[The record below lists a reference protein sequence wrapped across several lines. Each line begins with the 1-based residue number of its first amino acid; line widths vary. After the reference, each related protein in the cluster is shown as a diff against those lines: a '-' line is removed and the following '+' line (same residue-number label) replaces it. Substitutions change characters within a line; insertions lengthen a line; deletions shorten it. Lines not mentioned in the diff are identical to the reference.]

1 MKEVIFMSIVNHKD
15 KRTGVTYVY
24 ESESYWDKEKKQP
37 RSKRTLIG
45 KLDEATGE
53 IISTG
58 KSGRRKTTSDE
69 MVQTPDAVTPITDQI
84 NLLAQ
89 KDAIILSLKVENAA
103 LKKEKQ
109 EILKSLEMLYQK
121 WSN

>member
-1 MKEVIFMSIVNHKD
+1 MIYMAIIKQKN
-15 KRTGVTYVY
+15 KRSGVTYVY

-45 KLDEATGE
+45 KLDDTTGE
-53 IISTG
+53 IIPTG
-58 KSGRRKTTSDE
+58 KSGRNKALPKKVAEITEAHTPVTTH
-69 MVQTPDAVTPITDQI
+69 I
-84 NLLAQ
+84 NLLTQ
-89 KDAIILSLKVENAA
+89 KDEIIKSLKAENTT

-109 EILKSLEMLYQK
+109 EILKALEMLHQK

>member
-1 MKEVIFMSIVNHKD
+1 MSIVKHTD

-53 IISTG
+53 IIPTG
-58 KSGRRKTTSDE
+58 KSGRKKTI
-69 MVQTPDAVTPITDQI
+69 PKKAVVTTEESTPITDQI
-84 NLLAQ
+84 NLLTQ
-89 KDAIILSLKVENAA
+89 KDEIIRSLKAENAA

-109 EILKSLEMLYQK
+109 EILKSLEMLFQK

>member
-1 MKEVIFMSIVNHKD
+1 
-15 KRTGVTYVY
+15 VTYIY

-45 KLDEATGE
+45 KLDEVTGE
-53 IISTG
+53 LVPTG
-58 KSGRRKTTSDE
+58 KSGRKKTAPKKAVVITDE
-69 MVQTPDAVTPITDQI
+69 STPITDQI
-84 NLLAQ
+84 NLLTE
-89 KDAIILSLKVENAA
+89 KDAIIRSLKTENAA

-109 EILKSLEMLYQK
+109 EMLKSLEILYRK

>member
-1 MKEVIFMSIVNHKD
+1 MSIVNHKD

-53 IISTG
+53 IIPTG
-58 KSGRRKTTSDE
+58 KSGRKKTVPKEVAEITNGSL
-69 MVQTPDAVTPITDQI
+69 PITDQI
-84 NLLAQ
+84 NLLIE
-89 KDAIILSLKVENAA
+89 KNAIISSLKAENTT

-109 EILKSLEMLYQK
+109 EILESLKMLYQK
-121 WSN
+121 WAD

>member
-1 MKEVIFMSIVNHKD
+1 MAIVKHKD

-53 IISTG
+53 IIPTG
-58 KSGRRKTTSDE
+58 KSGRKKTVPE
-69 MVQTPDAVTPITDQI
+69 EAVEITEESTPITHQI
-84 NLLAQ
+84 HLLVE
-89 KDAIILSLKVENAA
+89 KDAIISSLKAENAA

-109 EILKSLEMLYQK
+109 EILKSLKMLYQK
-121 WSN
+121 WSD

>member
-1 MKEVIFMSIVNHKD
+1 MSIVNHKN
-15 KRTGVTYVY
+15 KRTGVTYIY
-24 ESESYWDKEKKQP
+24 ESKSYWDKEKKQP

-53 IISTG
+53 IIPTG
-58 KSGRRKTTSDE
+58 KSGRRKIAPMESDVITE
-69 MVQTPDAVTPITDQI
+69 VSTPITDQI
-84 NLLAQ
+84 KLLVE
-89 KDAIILSLKVENAA
+89 KDEIIRSLKTENAA

-109 EILKSLEMLYQK
+109 EILKSLEILYQK

>member
-1 MKEVIFMSIVNHKD
+1 MSIINHKD

-53 IISTG
+53 IIPTG
-58 KSGRRKTTSDE
+58 TSGRKKTVPKE
-69 MVQTPDAVTPITDQI
+69 AVEITEASTPITDQI
-84 NLLAQ
+84 NILAQ
-89 KDAIILSLKVENAA
+89 KDAIIRALKAENTA

-121 WSN
+121 WSD

>member
-1 MKEVIFMSIVNHKD
+1 MSIVNHTD

-53 IISTG
+53 IIPTG
-58 KSGRRKTTSDE
+58 KSGRKKTVPE
-69 MVQTPDAVTPITDQI
+69 NAVEITEASTPITDQI
-84 NLLAQ
+84 NLLAR
-89 KDAIILSLKVENAA
+89 KDAIISSLKVENAA
-103 LKKEKQ
+103 LKKEKH
-109 EILKSLEMLYQK
+109 EILRSLEILYQK
-121 WSN
+121 WSD

>member
-1 MKEVIFMSIVNHKD
+1 MSIVHHKD
-15 KRTGVTYVY
+15 KRTGATYVY

-53 IISTG
+53 IIPTG
-58 KSGRRKTTSDE
+58 KSGRKKTVTKE
-69 MVQTPDAVTPITDQI
+69 AVVITEASAPITDQI
-84 NLLAQ
+84 KLLGQ
-89 KDAIILSLKVENAA
+89 KDAIIRSLKTENAA

>member
-1 MKEVIFMSIVNHKD
+1 MSIIKHKD

-37 RSKRTLIG
+37 RSKRTIIG

-53 IISTG
+53 IIPTG
-58 KSGRRKTTSDE
+58 KSGRKKTVPKEEVDIKEAS
-69 MVQTPDAVTPITDQI
+69 TPITDQI
-84 NLLAQ
+84 NLLVE
-89 KDAIILSLKVENAA
+89 KNAIISSLKAENAA

-109 EILKSLEMLYQK
+109 EIMKSLEMLYQK
-121 WSN
+121 WSD

>member
-53 IISTG
+53 IIPTG
-58 KSGRRKTTSDE
+58 KSGRKKTVPKEVVGITEAS
-69 MVQTPDAVTPITDQI
+69 TPITDQI
-84 NLLAQ
+84 NLLVK
-89 KDAIILSLKVENAA
+89 KDAIISSLKAENIA

-121 WSN
+121 WSD

>member
-1 MKEVIFMSIVNHKD
+1 MIFTSIIHHKD

-53 IISTG
+53 IIPTG
-58 KSGRRKTTSDE
+58 KSGRKKTTAKKAE
-69 MVQTPDAVTPITDQI
+69 NEGTFTPITEQI
-84 NLLAQ
+84 NLLAE
-89 KDAIILSLKVENAA
+89 KDAVISSLKAEIVA

-109 EILKSLEMLYQK
+109 EILKSLETLYKK
-121 WSN
+121 WSD

>member
-1 MKEVIFMSIVNHKD
+1 MSIVKHKN

-53 IISTG
+53 VIPTG
-58 KSGRRKTTSDE
+58 KRGRKKIAPVKPGVITE
-69 MVQTPDAVTPITDQI
+69 APTPSTDQI
-84 NLLAQ
+84 KLLIE
-89 KDAIILSLKVENAA
+89 KGEIIKALKTENAA

-121 WSN
+121 WSK

>member
-37 RSKRTLIG
+37 RSKRSLIG

-53 IISTG
+53 IIPTG
-58 KSGRRKTTSDE
+58 TSGRKKT
-69 MVQTPDAVTPITDQI
+69 VPDKTVVITEASTPITDQI
-84 NLLAQ
+84 KLLAK
-89 KDAIILSLKVENAA
+89 KDAIISALKAENAA

-121 WSN
+121 WSE

>member
-1 MKEVIFMSIVNHKD
+1 MSIVKHTD

-37 RSKRTLIG
+37 RSKRTLVG
-45 KLDEATGE
+45 KLDETTGE
-53 IISTG
+53 IIPTG
-58 KSGRRKTTSDE
+58 KSGRKKIAPMESDVITE
-69 MVQTPDAVTPITDQI
+69 ASKPITDQI
-84 NLLAQ
+84 KLLAE
-89 KDAIILSLKVENAA
+89 KDEIIRSLKAENAA

-109 EILKSLEMLYQK
+109 EILKSLEMLFQK

>member
-1 MKEVIFMSIVNHKD
+1 MSIVKHTD

-53 IISTG
+53 IIPTG
-58 KSGRRKTTSDE
+58 KSGRKRTESTDKNE
-69 MVQTPDAVTPITDQI
+69 TPDIVITDQV
-84 NLLAQ
+84 NLLAE
-89 KDAIILSLKVENAA
+89 KDAQISALKAEIAS
-103 LKKEKQ
+103 LKKEKK
-109 EILKSLEMLYQK
+109 EAISILNSLLAK
-121 WSN
+121 LSD

>member
-1 MKEVIFMSIVNHKD
+1 MSIVNHKD
-15 KRTGVTYVY
+15 KRTRVTYVY

-53 IISTG
+53 IIPTG
-58 KSGRRKTTSDE
+58 KSGRKKTLPEGVVEIAEAS
-69 MVQTPDAVTPITDQI
+69 TPITDQI
-84 NLLAQ
+84 NLLAR
-89 KDAIILSLKVENAA
+89 KDAIISSLKAENAA

-121 WSN
+121 WSD

>member
-1 MKEVIFMSIVNHKD
+1 MSIVKHTD

-37 RSKRTLIG
+37 RSKRTLVG
-45 KLDEATGE
+45 KLDETTGE
-53 IISTG
+53 IIPTG
-58 KSGRRKTTSDE
+58 KSGRKKTIPEKVVTSAE
-69 MVQTPDAVTPITDQI
+69 STPITYQI
-84 NLLAQ
+84 NLLTK
-89 KDAIILSLKVENAA
+89 KDEIISSLKAENAT

-109 EILKSLEMLYQK
+109 EILKSLEMLFQK

>member
-1 MKEVIFMSIVNHKD
+1 MKEVNKMSIVKHTD

-24 ESESYWDKEKKQP
+24 ESESFWDKEKKQP

-53 IISTG
+53 IIPTG
-58 KSGRRKTTSDE
+58 KSGRRKIIPKKAFVTTEES
-69 MVQTPDAVTPITDQI
+69 TPITDQI
-84 NLLAQ
+84 HLLTQ
-89 KDAIILSLKVENAA
+89 KDEIIRSLKAENAA

-109 EILKSLEMLYQK
+109 EILKSLEMLFQK
-121 WSN
+121 WSK

>member
-1 MKEVIFMSIVNHKD
+1 MSIVNHKD

-24 ESESYWDKEKKQP
+24 ESTSYWDKEKKQP

-53 IISTG
+53 IVPTG
-58 KSGRRKTTSDE
+58 KSGRKKTISEKTEEDTRISDPNAE
-69 MVQTPDAVTPITDQI
+69 QI
-84 NLLAQ
+84 NLLKE
-89 KDAIILSLKVENAA
+89 KDAIIDALKTENAA

-109 EILKSLEMLYQK
+109 EILNSLEMLFRK
-121 WSN
+121 WSD

>member
-1 MKEVIFMSIVNHKD
+1 MAIVKHKD

-37 RSKRTLIG
+37 RSKRTLVG

-53 IISTG
+53 IIPTG
-58 KSGRRKTTSDE
+58 KSGRKKTVPE
-69 MVQTPDAVTPITDQI
+69 GAVEITEESTPITHQI
-84 NLLAQ
+84 HLLAE
-89 KDAIILSLKVENAA
+89 KDAIISSLKAENAA

-109 EILKSLEMLYQK
+109 EILKSLEILYKK
-121 WSN
+121 WSD

>member
-1 MKEVIFMSIVNHKD
+1 MSIVKHTD
-15 KRTGVTYVY
+15 KRTGVTYIY

-45 KLDEATGE
+45 KLDEVTGE
-53 IISTG
+53 IIPTG
-58 KSGRRKTTSDE
+58 KSGRKKTVPKKAVVITDE
-69 MVQTPDAVTPITDQI
+69 STPITDQI
-84 NLLAQ
+84 NLLTE
-89 KDAIILSLKVENAA
+89 KDAVIRSLKAENAA

-109 EILKSLEMLYQK
+109 EMLKSLEMLYQK

>member
-1 MKEVIFMSIVNHKD
+1 MSIVKHTD

-37 RSKRTLIG
+37 RSKRTLVG
-45 KLDEATGE
+45 KLDETTGE
-53 IISTG
+53 IIPTG
-58 KSGRRKTTSDE
+58 KSGRKKTI
-69 MVQTPDAVTPITDQI
+69 PKKAVVITEESTPITDQI
-84 NLLAQ
+84 NLLTE
-89 KDAIILSLKVENAA
+89 KNEIIRSLKAENAA

-109 EILKSLEMLYQK
+109 EILKSLEMLRQK

>member
-1 MKEVIFMSIVNHKD
+1 MSIVNHKD

-37 RSKRTLIG
+37 RSKRILIG

-53 IISTG
+53 IIPTG
-58 KSGRRKTTSDE
+58 KSGRKKTVPKETVEITESSK
-69 MVQTPDAVTPITDQI
+69 PITDQI
-84 NLLAQ
+84 NLLTQ
-89 KDAIILSLKVENAA
+89 KDAIISTLKAENAA
-103 LKKEKQ
+103 LKKEKK

-121 WSN
+121 WSD